1 MTARLFTVT
10 FMLFLTTAIRSA
22 GQEIVHLGVDKGL
35 SNGYVTAIAED
46 GNNNIW
52 VATEEGLNRWD
63 GKRFHKYMPGNS
75 ALTDP
80 ELSSLICLE
89 DDKDHV
95 WVGSQRNGIFCVD
108 LQGYKISKVDR
119 GFRTRDIAA
128 LTPGRNGG
136 MWITHYHFGPQ
147 FYDPV
152 RDVLH
157 PSVSGR
163 TPGLPTLS
171 WTTYEA
177 ADGRLYIGHVDQGLS
192 VVDTLTHTFRNYRYP
207 ELPGNT
213 VYAITGDELGNIWIG
228 TDHGAAF
235 FNPTTGE
242 IKKIE
247 HDHCNPASIRPGNVR
262 SIVAGDNGTLW
273 FATSQGGVSVL
284 NIKEVMTN
292 GIDSA
297 RFTSLPYNNAPGG
310 TAGSFIRCILRDSYG
325 NMWIGNYNR
334 GVDFHSHKP
343 SIITRVNYF
352 KENRRE
358 RYLPVMSAS
367 ATRDG
372 SVWIGS
378 DPDMALISPKGE
390 VLRRVPLTYDGK
402 RLTSYVRCVYADEEY
417 GRVWAGTNEEGLY
430 IYRPADGSVAKAD
443 MPLTNMR
450 SVKVFGDSVYV
461 STDVGVYSISRQG
474 TQAVPCT
481 AFNDSLEDK
490 IVNDFEIDRRGL
502 YWVAT
507 FGKGLYVF
515 GPDRRPIAH
524 FSDASGFPSNRVN
537 AIVHDSRGNTWAA
550 TMRGLVRFNSNDI
563 NDYHKVESIDR
574 LDISHINSVCEG
586 AGGRIWFA
594 TNNSLGYVNPADEEA
609 SLFLSNDATP
619 MHSFIAGVSYA
630 DNDGVIS
637 FPSINGLIRVNSRAV
652 DSFDEPLDVHVTSF
666 VSFSED
672 SSAKGLE
679 QMLGDGT
686 VRLRHD
692 ENDFTVTFSIPDYA
706 HMLYADFSYR
716 LDGFDDIWHEIM
728 GDNTVSFHS
737 IQPGEYKLQV
747 RRRSDG
753 DSWSLPQQVLTVII
767 EPSPWLTW
775 WAKLI
780 YVLLALAFCAVVA
793 YLLKHRI
800 DARRLYLQ
808 EKEHSRNA
816 QELNEERLR
825 FYTNVTHELR
835 TPLTLIMG
843 PLEDLVSDPS
853 LPSKYAYK
861 LRMMRSNAE
870 SLLTL
875 INGILEFR
883 KTETLNRQL
892 TVRRGPVANLVRE
905 IGLRFKESTQNQ
917 KLRFVFDIE
926 DNSPEI
932 YYDNDIVTI
941 VLNNLL
947 SNAVKYTPEG
957 EIRLSLHT
965 VSDDKGVRRTV
976 IAVSDTGYGISGKA
990 LNLIFQRYFQANGEH
1005 QASGTGIGLALV
1017 KNLADLH
1024 HATIEVQSVE
1034 GKGSTFSLSLLT
1046 DESYPEALHFD
1057 EPQAGVED
1065 RGAGYEVADGIQCVD
1080 GQGNTPPNDAAS
1092 LSWKTMPIFANISVS
1107 HCRKK
1112 PRYRPP

>member
-10 FMLFLTTAIRSA
+10 FLLFLTTAIRSA

-128 LTPGRNGG
+128 LTPGRNSG

-213 VYAITGDELGNIWIG
+213 VYAITGYELGNIWIG

-378 DPDMALISPKGE
+378 DPDMALISSKGE

-402 RLTSYVRCVYADEEY
+402 RLTSYVRCVYADEEC

-430 IYRPADGSVAKAD
+430 IYCPADGSVAKVD

-450 SVKVFGDSVYV
+450 SVKVFGDSMYV

-507 FGKGLYVF
+507 FGKGLYVMTRKRLAAYLMSRSE
-515 GPDRRPIAH
+515 GRVISDDETVTPDEEEKKIVEQSLSPLDAH
-524 FSDASGFPSNRVN
+524 FLEKLNNILSDNIADDALNVTLLADKMCMSNSTLYRKL
-537 AIVHDSRGNTWAA
+537 
-550 TMRGLVRFNSNDI
+550 M
-563 NDYHKVESIDR
+563 
-574 LDISHINSVCEG
+574 
-586 AGGRIWFA
+586 
-594 TNNSLGYVNPADEEA
+594 SL
-609 SLFLSNDATP
+609 L
-619 MHSFIAGVSYA
+619 GVSPNEY
-630 DNDGVIS
+630 
-637 FPSINGLIRVNSRAV
+637 IR
-652 DSFDEPLDVHVTSF
+652 
-666 VSFSED
+666 
-672 SSAKGLE
+672 
-679 QMLGDGT
+679 
-686 VRLRHD
+686 RLRLKHAT
-692 ENDFTVTFSIPDYA
+692 ELLHKRELSIEEITFRTGFGSYNTFSKVFKKEFGLSP
-706 HMLYADFSYR
+706 
-716 LDGFDDIWHEIM
+716 
-728 GDNTVSFHS
+728 T
-737 IQPGEYKLQV
+737 EYIK
-747 RRRSDG
+747 
-753 DSWSLPQQVLTVII
+753 
-767 EPSPWLTW
+767 
-775 WAKLI
+775 K
-780 YVLLALAFCAVVA
+780 
-793 YLLKHRI
+793 
-800 DARRLYLQ
+800 
-808 EKEHSRNA
+808 N
-816 QELNEERLR
+816 
-825 FYTNVTHELR
+825 
-835 TPLTLIMG
+835 
-843 PLEDLVSDPS
+843 
-853 LPSKYAYK
+853 
-861 LRMMRSNAE
+861 
-870 SLLTL
+870 
-875 INGILEFR
+875 
-883 KTETLNRQL
+883 
-892 TVRRGPVANLVRE
+892 
-905 IGLRFKESTQNQ
+905 
-917 KLRFVFDIE
+917 
-926 DNSPEI
+926 
-932 YYDNDIVTI
+932 IV
-941 VLNNLL
+941 
-947 SNAVKYTPEG
+947 KQ
-957 EIRLSLHT
+957 
-965 VSDDKGVRRTV
+965 
-976 IAVSDTGYGISGKA
+976 TGG
-990 LNLIFQRYFQANGEH
+990 
-1005 QASGTGIGLALV
+1005 
-1017 KNLADLH
+1017 
-1024 HATIEVQSVE
+1024 
-1034 GKGSTFSLSLLT
+1034 
-1046 DESYPEALHFD
+1046 
-1057 EPQAGVED
+1057 
-1065 RGAGYEVADGIQCVD
+1065 
-1080 GQGNTPPNDAAS
+1080 
-1092 LSWKTMPIFANISVS
+1092 
-1107 HCRKK
+1107 
-1112 PRYRPP
+1112 